1 MRCYKAAPVFQRSI
15 RELHLVSLL
24 DLLVVGI
31 VILSALLASV
41 RGFTREVLA
50 IASWVAA
57 GAAAYVFHP
66 MALNFI
72 SPHIANK
79 QIALAAA
86 IAVVFLIVLVVVT
99 LVTVRISD
107 MILDSRI
114 GALDRSLGFLFGAA
128 RGLLIAAIAFIFFDK
143 LVGEKQY
150 PEWVKN
156 ARMRPILKETGDMIL
171 GFVPADPEMLER
183 LKNRAKNGPDLG
195 GNGATAPATNGSA
208 QPKTP

>member
-1 MRCYKAAPVFQRSI
+1 M
-15 RELHLVSLL
+15 SLF
-24 DLLVVGI
+24 DLLVIGI

-41 RGFTREVLA
+41 RGFTREVFA

-57 GAAAYVFHP
+57 GAAAYAFHP
-66 MALNFI
+66 FVL
-72 SPHIANK
+72 SYVTPYIANK

-86 IAVVFLIVLVVVT
+86 IAIVFLIVLVAVT

-114 GALDRSLGFLFGAA
+114 GTLDRSLGFLFGAA

-156 ARMRPILKETGDMIL
+156 ARLRPILKETGDVIL

-183 LKNRAKNGPDLG
+183 LKNRAKNGQDTG
-195 GNGATAPATNGSA
+195 ANGTADPAAPATNNTTAPAANGTA

>member
-1 MRCYKAAPVFQRSI
+1 M
-15 RELHLVSLL
+15 SLF

-57 GAAAYVFHP
+57 GAAAYAFHP
-66 MALNFI
+66 YALSFI
-72 SPHIANK
+72 TPHIANK

-86 IAVVFLIVLVVVT
+86 IAIVFLVVLVAVT

-150 PEWVKN
+150 PDWVKN
-156 ARMRPILKETGDMIL
+156 AHLRPILKETGDVIL
-171 GFVPADPEMLER
+171 SFVPADPEMLER

-195 GNGATAPATNGSA
+195 NSATPLPAPNGNAAPATNGVA

>member
-1 MRCYKAAPVFQRSI
+1 M
-15 RELHLVSLL
+15 SLF

-57 GAAAYVFHP
+57 GAAAYAFHP
-66 MALNFI
+66 YALSFI
-72 SPHIANK
+72 SPHISNK

-86 IAVVFLIVLVVVT
+86 IAIVFLVVLVVVT
-99 LVTVRISD
+99 LITVRISD

-128 RGLLIAAIAFIFFDK
+128 RGLLIAAVAFIFFDK

-150 PEWVKN
+150 PDWVKN
-156 ARMRPILKETGDMIL
+156 ARLRPILKETGDVIL
-171 GFVPADPEMLER
+171 SFVPADPEMLER
-183 LKNRAKNGPDLG
+183 LKNRAKNGQD
-195 GNGATAPATNGSA
+195 NGSAPPLLPAPNGSTAPANNGVI

>member
-1 MRCYKAAPVFQRSI
+1 
-15 RELHLVSLL
+15 VSFF
-24 DLLVVGI
+24 DLIVVGI

-50 IASWVAA
+50 IGSWVAA
-57 GAAAYVFHP
+57 GAAAYAFHP
-66 MALNFI
+66 FVL
-72 SPHIANK
+72 SYVTPYIANK

-86 IAVVFLIVLVVVT
+86 IAIVFLIVLVAVT

-114 GALDRSLGFLFGAA
+114 GTLDRSLGFLFGAA

-156 ARMRPILKETGDMIL
+156 AHVRPLLKETGDVIL

-183 LKNRAKNGPDLG
+183 LKNRAKNGQEG
-195 GNGATAPATNGSA
+195 GANSAPAPAENGATAPAANGTA
-208 QPKTP
+208 APKTP

>member
-1 MRCYKAAPVFQRSI
+1 M
-15 RELHLVSLL
+15 SLF

-57 GAAAYVFHP
+57 GAAAYMFHP
-66 MALNFI
+66 LALNFI
-72 SPHIANK
+72 APHIGNK

-86 IAVVFLIVLVVVT
+86 IAVVFLIVLVAVT

-114 GALDRSLGFLFGAA
+114 GTLDRSLGFMFGAA

-150 PEWVKN
+150 PDWVKN
-156 ARMRPILKETGDMIL
+156 ARLRPILKETGDTIL

-183 LKNRAKNGPDLG
+183 LKNRAKNGPDMG
-195 GNGATAPATNGSA
+195 TSGATAPAANGA
-208 QPKTP
+208 TQPKTP

>member
-1 MRCYKAAPVFQRSI
+1 MNSILI
-15 RELHLVSLL
+15 RELRLVSLF
-24 DLLVVGI
+24 DLLVAGI

-57 GAAAYVFHP
+57 GAAAYAFHP
-66 MALNFI
+66 QALTFI
-72 SPHIANK
+72 SPYISNK

-86 IAVVFLIVLVVVT
+86 IAIIFLIILVAVT
-99 LVTVRISD
+99 LITVRVSD

-114 GALDRSLGFLFGAA
+114 GTLDRSLGFLFGAA

-150 PEWVKN
+150 PEWVKS
-156 ARMRPILKETGDMIL
+156 AQLRPLLKETGDVIL

-183 LKNRAKNGPDLG
+183 LKNRAKTGSETGTDSGAGSTEAPAT
-195 GNGATAPATNGSA
+195 NGATAP
-208 QPKTP
+208 KTP

>member
-1 MRCYKAAPVFQRSI
+1 M
-15 RELHLVSLL
+15 SLF

-57 GAAAYVFHP
+57 GAAAYAFHP
-66 MALNFI
+66 LVL
-72 SPHIANK
+72 SYVTPHIANK

-86 IAVVFLIVLVVVT
+86 IAIVFLVVLVVVT
-99 LVTVRISD
+99 LITVRISD

-114 GALDRSLGFLFGAA
+114 GALDRSLGFLFGAG

-150 PEWVKN
+150 PDWVKN
-156 ARMRPILKETGDMIL
+156 ARLRPVLKDTGDVIL
-171 GFVPADPEMLER
+171 SFVPADPEMLER

-195 GNGATAPATNGSA
+195 STGTTPLTPNGTVAPAGNNPV

>member
-1 MRCYKAAPVFQRSI
+1 M
-15 RELHLVSLL
+15 SLF

-66 MALNFI
+66 FALSFI
-72 SPHIANK
+72 TPHIANK

-86 IAVVFLIVLVVVT
+86 IAVVFLIVLVAVT

-114 GALDRSLGFLFGAA
+114 GTLDRSLGFLFGAA

-150 PEWVKN
+150 PDWVKN
-156 ARMRPILKETGDMIL
+156 AHLRPVLKDTGDMIL

-195 GNGATAPATNGSA
+195 NSGAATAPAPNSAAPVTNNVTAPANGTA
-208 QPKTP
+208 TAPKTP